1 MKTIFSVLISLFL
14 FTALDAQEVQWGIH
28 LNGGYG
34 EVSLNAPRE
43 VIELPPGRL
52 EQKNGIGF
60 GLGIYSRLLF
70 NEWLSLSVAPTLQ
83 FQETA
88 LDRVRD
94 DGTVGTLSL
103 YSTGITLPVAVEVEF
118 GKGDWRPH
126 LSVGVGLFLNID
138 SDNRPFNVL
147 RDEILFGQLSAGV
160 SRKFNKFIVRP
171 ELFMQH
177 SLASL
182 SNGVLDG
189 SNLSV
194 PPYSEWQY
202 FGLRI
207 LFYGNRKMAG

>member
-1 MKTIFSVLISLFL
+1 MKAIFSGLLLFGISIILP
-14 FTALDAQEVQWGIH
+14 AQELQWGIH

-52 EQKNGIGF
+52 EQRNGIGF
-60 GLGIYSRLLF
+60 GLGIYSRVVL
-70 NEWLSLSVAPTLQ
+70 NEWLAISLAPTLQ

-88 LDRVRD
+88 LDRFRD
-94 DGTVGTLSL
+94 DGTVGTLNL
-103 YSTGITLPVAVEVEF
+103 YSVGVTLPVAIELEF
-118 GKGDWRPH
+118 GQGAWRPH
-126 LSVGVGLFLNID
+126 ISVGAGVFLNID
-138 SDNRPFNVL
+138 SDNKPFNVL
-147 RDEILFGQLSAGV
+147 RDEILFGQLSAGL
-160 SRKFNKFIVRP
+160 SRKFSKFIVRP

-189 SNLSV
+189 SNLSI

-202 FGLRI
+202 FGMRI
-207 LFYGNRKMAG
+207 LFYGNRKM